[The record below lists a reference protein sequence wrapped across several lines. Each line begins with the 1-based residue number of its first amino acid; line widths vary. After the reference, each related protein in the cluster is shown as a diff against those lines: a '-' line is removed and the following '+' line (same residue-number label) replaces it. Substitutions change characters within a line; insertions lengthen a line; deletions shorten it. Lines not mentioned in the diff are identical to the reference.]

1 MNNSSEQV
9 MEHMQAAIDNLPG
22 ISREELEEFY
32 LAVTYINASA
42 QAIGDKKITTMINS
56 ALLISRS
63 MIANK
68 NGNKEEA
75 LNSAL
80 EALSESLKMED
91 SNSPLVSALKK
102 IFGKERE

>member
-68 NGNKEEA
+68 NGDKNEA
-75 LNSAL
+75 IKLTLKAL
-80 EALSESLKMED
+80 AETLEMDD
-91 SNSPLVSALKK
+91 SNNPLVNVLKK
-102 IFGKERE
+102 VFGKERA